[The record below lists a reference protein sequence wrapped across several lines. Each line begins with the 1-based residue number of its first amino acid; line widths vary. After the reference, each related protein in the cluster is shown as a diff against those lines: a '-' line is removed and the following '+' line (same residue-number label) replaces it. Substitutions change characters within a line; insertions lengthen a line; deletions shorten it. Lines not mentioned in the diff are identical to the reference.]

1 MGMFCKC
8 RSIKCCT
15 REEEDR
21 KAWENRDGCI
31 KGGYIKR
38 NGLSGEEVSSPQHKH
53 WPTGPAHFSD
63 RRASTLYLS
72 LALQDHRV
80 KCRASRLK
88 ITVADD

>member
-1 MGMFCKC
+1 MAWACFVNLC

-38 NGLSGEEVSSPQHKH
+38 NGLSGEEVQP
-53 WPTGPAHFSD
+53 
-63 RRASTLYLS
+63 ST
-72 LALQDHRV
+72 
-80 KCRASRLK
+80 
-88 ITVADD
+88 